1 MFEYHNFHHM
11 PEGLFSIF
19 VALYQTKNLI
29 RLVKYL
35 VPDINMTYYLSSL
48 DDHQISY
55 HRDNFHTFNFTDIEA
70 ALTNSLDS
78 DEMFMLNLS
87 RIYTRPQGY
96 KTFSVLNSA
105 EHEIYPAHKC

>member
-1 MFEYHNFHHM
+1 MCECHNFHHM
-11 PEGLFSIF
+11 PEGLLSIF
-19 VALYQTKNLI
+19 VALCQTKNLI

-35 VPDINMTYYLSSL
+35 VPDINMTYYLSRQ

-55 HRDNFHTFNFTDIEA
+55 HRQLSDFQLHRYKR

-87 RIYTRPQGY
+87 RIYPRVTKLRPAKLY
-96 KTFSVLNSA
+96 R
-105 EHEIYPAHKC
+105 